1 MTHRARSVGYL
12 AIAALTASL
21 AATGPAAFA
30 APTGG
35 NVHVGDRTVG
45 QLDPHSCAGECRHN
59 LVIAPSGEVHVIGG
73 MKQTSGSPPLGYYKR
88 TASGK
93 TFHGGAVGGTR
104 HSFNAAIAANPSGS
118 MVYAAVQTGCIS
130 PEGIYVI
137 AKRASASKDRVATT
151 HVACTGDRDPN
162 FPDIA
167 DIAALRGGRV
177 AVLVNGTFRDHGN
190 DSIGLYVGKPGTA
203 FTKVSLHSRTFPSGG
218 IQDDFSDPEMA
229 LNPRSGDLDIAYS
242 PFVAD
247 FSRGGVDIWTYR
259 NNGTLHGPRQVVAP
273 RDGRAVTVDSIAAN
287 NGQIWLGLE
296 RGKFGSQ
303 TGTIVHR
310 TRHGHWGKPRFA
322 HLTRRDGRSSRL
334 MLAVVRATNALHVSY
349 EDSVGTYERTLLANG
364 HWGKAHLLPARQFV
378 TDLVSTPSGGYL
390 YSYTLHRLH

>member
-1 MTHRARSVGYL
+1 M
-12 AIAALTASL
+12 AS
-21 AATGPAAFA
+21 TGPAAFA
-30 APTGG
+30 APLGG
-35 NVHVGDRTVG
+35 NVHVGNQTVG
-45 QLDPHSCAGECRHN
+45 DLDPHACAGECRHN
-59 LVIAPSGEVHVIGG
+59 LVIAPSGEVHVFGS
-73 MKQTSGSPPLGYYKR
+73 MKVPSGSPPLGYYR
-88 TASGK
+88 RAASGN
-93 TFHGGAVGGTR
+93 TFHGGAVRGAK

-137 AKRASASKDRVATT
+137 AKRASAANFPRMTSKDRVATT
-151 HVACTGDRDPN
+151 HVTCTGDRDPN

-177 AVLVNGTFRDHGN
+177 AVLVNGTFRDHGH
-190 DSIGLYVGKPGTA
+190 DSIGLYVGKPGKA
-203 FTKVSLHSRTFPSGG
+203 FKKVSLHSRTFPSEG
-218 IQDDFSDPEMA
+218 IQDDFFDPEMA

-242 PFVAD
+242 PFATD
-247 FSRGGVDIWTYR
+247 FSRGVDVWTYR

-273 RDGRAVTVDSIAAN
+273 RNGWTVSVDSIAAN
-287 NGQIWLGLE
+287 DGQIWLGLE
-296 RGKFGSQ
+296 RGKFGSL
-303 TGTIVHR
+303 TGTIVRR

-334 MLAVVRATNALHVSY
+334 RLAVARATNALHVSY
-349 EDSVGTYERTLLANG
+349 EDSVGTYERTLAANG
-364 HWGKAHLLPARQFV
+364 HWGKAHLLPARRFV